1 MPDVP
6 SNLIPTTIT
15 QLPVAPVASEDSILL
30 IVYNGNNYQI
40 SAGDLLQVA
49 GVPTTRQ
56 VIAGTGLSGGGQL
69 SSNVTLSIANGGVG
83 STQLDATGVTA
94 GSYGSST
101 QIPVFT
107 VDAKGRVT
115 AASSVSLTV
124 SGYVP
129 TSRQVIAGTG
139 LTGGGPLNADVTL
152 NANLSSS
159 TPLSGNSSGSAGVA
173 TSSSRSD
180 HRHPS
185 VDLSSASEVNG
196 ILPLS
201 RGGTSKAITPNAGA
215 IIWCGADG
223 LYVGP
228 VGVAGQMLQS
238 NATGQYV
245 WVDQSTLNVARA
257 SNLNGGAANRI
268 PYQTA
273 LNTTSFLAAPTV
285 TGQSLQWDGSSLVWA
300 ASPGIGTVIS
310 VDVSG
315 GTTGLTTS
323 GGPVTYSG
331 TITLAGTLIAGNGGT
346 GLSSYSGGDIL
357 YYTSGDSFSKLPIG
371 TANQILTSSGSA
383 PQWTTLSG
391 VAVTTFSGGTTGFT
405 PSVATGG
412 AVTLAGTLNVA
423 NGGTG
428 ATTLT
433 GYVKGSGTSAFT
445 ASATIPGSDISG
457 NISGNAANVTG
468 TVAVANGGTGA
479 TTLTGYVKGSG
490 TSAMTASS
498 TIPNTDITGL
508 GTMSTQAASNV
519 AITGGAINNTIIGA
533 TTPAAG
539 TFSSVTMT
547 SGSITTAPSNGN
559 DIVNKTYADSIA
571 TGINFHA
578 ACNYATTADLGTVTY
593 NNGTSGVG
601 ATLTKT
607 APLSTLVID
616 GHTFVSGDVGLR
628 VLVKNQT
635 NTAYNGVYT
644 VTTIGSGSVAW
655 VLTRATDYDTSGSGT
670 NEIDVGDFL
679 LVLSG
684 TANTNTSWVQ
694 QTPLPITVGTTGIVF
709 TQFAA
714 PVTYS
719 AGTGL
724 TLASQTFSITN
735 TGVTS
740 NTYGSATAVPVIA
753 VNAQG
758 QITSAS
764 NTNIALAA
772 SAITSGSLAI
782 AQGGTNGSA
791 TPTNGAVAYGT
802 GTAYAFSAAGTSGQ
816 VLTSAGAAS
825 PTWTSQSALSVG
837 SATTATTAT
846 NVTGGAAGSLVYQT
860 GAGATS
866 TLALGTSTYVLTAGA
881 SAPQYT
887 AQSALSVGSAT
898 TATNVT
904 GGAAGSLVYQ
914 TGAGATSTLALGTST
929 YVLTAGASAPQY
941 TAQSSLSVGS
951 ATTATNIAGGAANR
965 IAYQTG
971 AGATSFV
978 TAPSVSSTYLQ
989 WDGTSFVWA
998 TVAGSGTVTSVGVS
1012 GGTTGLTTSGG
1023 PVTTSGT
1030 ITLTGTLIAGN
1041 GGTGQSVYTVGDI
1054 LYASTTTA
1062 LSKLPVGTNGY
1073 VLTSSG
1079 TAPQYVAQSSLSV
1092 GSATTAT
1099 NIAGGAAG
1107 SLVYQTGAGATSTL
1121 ALGTSTYVLTAGA
1134 SAPQYTAQSSL
1145 SVGSATTATT
1155 ATNATNTAITDDTST
1170 AATVYPTWVTANTG
1184 NLPQKVTST
1193 KLTFNPSTGVLTVT
1207 GGISGGTF

>member
-1 MPDVP
+1 MADVP

-40 SAGDLLQVA
+40 TAGELLQVA

-139 LTGGGPLNADVTL
+139 LTGGGTLNADVTL

-245 WVDQSTLNVARA
+245 WVDQSTLNVGRA

-383 PQWTTLSG
+383 PQW
-391 VAVTTFSGGTTGFT
+391 VTTIG
-405 PSVATGG
+405 
-412 AVTLAGTLNVA
+412 VA

-428 ATTLT
+428 ANTLT

-457 NISGNAANVTG
+457 NISGNAGNVTG

-490 TSAMTASS
+490 TSVMTASS

-533 TTPAAG
+533 TTAAAG
-539 TFSSVTMT
+539 TFTSVTMT
-547 SGSITTAPSNGN
+547 TGTVSTTPSSNN
-559 DIVNKTYADSIA
+559 DIANKAYVDNLAAAGLTYHQPVQA
-571 TGINFHA
+571 
-578 ACNYATTADLGTVTY
+578 ATTQTLAAQTGGTVTY
-593 NNGTSGVG
+593 NNGAAGVG
-601 ATLTKT
+601 ATLT
-607 APLSTLVID
+607 LSVALTVLDGYTLV
-616 GHTFVSGDVGLR
+616 TGDR
-628 VLVKNQT
+628 ILVKDEATQAN
-635 NTAYNGVYT
+635 NGVYT
-644 VTTIGSGSVAW
+644 INAAKT
-655 VLTRATDYDTSGSGT
+655 VLTRSTDTNTYGPGTGQLSLNDYFFTQNGTVNRGVAFVMTTSGT
-670 NEIDVGDFL
+670 
-679 LVLSG
+679 
-684 TANTNTSWVQ
+684 
-694 QTPLPITVGTTGIVF
+694 ITFGTTAIVF
-709 TQFAA
+709 AEFSNSQVYT
-714 PVTYS
+714 

-724 TLASQTFSITN
+724 AL
-735 TGVTS
+735 TGTQFRIADTAATVGS
-740 NTYGSATAVPVIA
+740 YGSATQVGTFT

-758 QITSAS
+758 QLTASGNTS
-764 NTNIALAA
+764 IAINA
-772 SAITSGSLAI
+772 SAVTAGTLAV
-782 AQGGTNGSA
+782 ARGGTNGSA
-791 TPTNGAVAYGT
+791 TPTNGAVAYGN

-825 PTWTSQSALSVG
+825 PTWTSQSG
-837 SATTATTAT
+837 
-846 NVTGGAAGSLVYQT
+846 
-860 GAGATS
+860 
-866 TLALGTSTYVLTAGA
+866 
-881 SAPQYT
+881 
-887 AQSALSVGSAT
+887 LSVGSAT
-898 TATNVT
+898 TATNVS

-951 ATTATNIAGGAANR
+951 ATTATTATNIAGGAANR

-978 TAPSVSSTYLQ
+978 AAPSVSSTYLQ
-989 WDGTSFVWA
+989 WDGASFVWA
-998 TVAGSGTVTSVGVS
+998 SVAGSGTVTSVGVS

-1041 GGTGQSVYTVGDI
+1041 GGTGQSTYTIGDI
-1054 LYASTTTA
+1054 LYASSASA
-1062 LSKLPVGTNGY
+1062 LSKLTVGANGQ

-1079 TAPQYVAQSSLSV
+1079 TAPQYVNQSSLSV

-1099 NIAGGAAG
+1099 NVAGGAAG

-1145 SVGSATTATT
+1145 SVGSATT

>member
-1 MPDVP
+1 MADVP

-15 QLPVAPVASEDSILL
+15 QLPVAPVASGDSILL

-40 SAGDLLQVA
+40 TAGELLQVA

-139 LTGGGPLNADVTL
+139 LTGGGTLNADVTL

-245 WVDQSTLNVARA
+245 WVDQSTLNVGRA

-300 ASPGIGTVIS
+300 ANPGTGTVIS
-310 VDVSG
+310 VNVSG

-331 TITLAGTLIAGNGGT
+331 TITLAGTLIASNGGT

-383 PQWTTLSG
+383 PQW
-391 VAVTTFSGGTTGFT
+391 VTTIG
-405 PSVATGG
+405 
-412 AVTLAGTLNVA
+412 VA

-428 ATTLT
+428 ANTLT

-457 NISGNAANVTG
+457 NISGNAGNVTG

-479 TTLTGYVKGSG
+479 ITLTGYVKGSG
-490 TSAMTASS
+490 TSVMTASS

-539 TFSSVTMT
+539 TFTSVTMT
-547 SGSITTAPSNGN
+547 TGTVSTTPSSNN
-559 DIVNKTYADSIA
+559 DIANKAYVDNLAAAGLTYHQPVQA
-571 TGINFHA
+571 
-578 ACNYATTADLGTVTY
+578 ATTQTLAAQTGGTVTY
-593 NNGTSGVG
+593 NNGAAGVG
-601 ATLTKT
+601 ATLT
-607 APLSTLVID
+607 LSVALTVLDGYTLV
-616 GHTFVSGDVGLR
+616 TGDR
-628 VLVKNQT
+628 ILVKDEATQAN
-635 NTAYNGVYT
+635 NGVYT
-644 VTTIGSGSVAW
+644 INAAKTI
-655 VLTRATDYDTSGSGT
+655 LTRSTDANTHGPGAEQLSLNDYFFTQNGTVNRGVAFVMTTSGT
-670 NEIDVGDFL
+670 
-679 LVLSG
+679 
-684 TANTNTSWVQ
+684 
-694 QTPLPITVGTTGIVF
+694 ITFGTTAIVF
-709 TQFAA
+709 AEFSSSQVYT
-714 PVTYS
+714 

-724 TLASQTFSITN
+724 AL
-735 TGVTS
+735 TGTQFRIADTAATVGS
-740 NTYGSATAVPVIA
+740 YGSATQVGTFT

-758 QITSAS
+758 QLTASGNTS
-764 NTNIALAA
+764 IAINA
-772 SAITSGSLAI
+772 SAVTAGTLAV
-782 AQGGTNGSA
+782 ARGGTNGSA

-825 PTWTSQSALSVG
+825 PTWTSQSG
-837 SATTATTAT
+837 
-846 NVTGGAAGSLVYQT
+846 
-860 GAGATS
+860 
-866 TLALGTSTYVLTAGA
+866 
-881 SAPQYT
+881 
-887 AQSALSVGSAT
+887 LSVGSAT
-898 TATNVT
+898 TATNV
-904 GGAAGSLVYQ
+904 S
-914 TGAGATSTLALGTST
+914 
-929 YVLTAGASAPQY
+929 
-941 TAQSSLSVGS
+941 
-951 ATTATNIAGGAANR
+951 
-965 IAYQTG
+965 
-971 AGATSFV
+971 
-978 TAPSVSSTYLQ
+978 
-989 WDGTSFVWA
+989 
-998 TVAGSGTVTSVGVS
+998 
-1012 GGTTGLTTSGG
+1012 
-1023 PVTTSGT
+1023 
-1030 ITLTGTLIAGN
+1030 
-1041 GGTGQSVYTVGDI
+1041 
-1054 LYASTTTA
+1054 
-1062 LSKLPVGTNGY
+1062 
-1073 VLTSSG
+1073 
-1079 TAPQYVAQSSLSV
+1079 
-1092 GSATTAT
+1092 
-1099 NIAGGAAG
+1099 GGAAG

-1155 ATNATNTAITDDTST
+1155 ATNIAGGAANRIAYQTGAGATSFVAAPSVSSTYLQWDGASFVWSSVAGSGTVTSVGVSGGTTGLTTSGGPVTTSGTITLTGTLIAGNGGTGQSTYTIGDILYASSASALSKLTVGTNGQVLTSSGTAPQYVNQSSLSVGSATTATNVAGGAAGSLVYQTGAGATSTLALGTSTYVLTAGVSAPQYTAQSSLSVGSATTATTATNATNTAITDDTST
-1170 AATVYPTWVTANTG
+1170 NAVMYPTWVTANTG

>member
-1 MPDVP
+1 MADVP

-69 SSNVTLSIANGGVG
+69 SSNVTLSIAAGGVG
-83 STQLDATGVTA
+83 TTQLTSTGVTA

-159 TPLSGNSSGSAGVA
+159 TPLSGNSTGSAGVA

-245 WVDQSTLNVARA
+245 WVDQSTLNVGRA

-300 ASPGIGTVIS
+300 ANPGTGTVIS

-357 YYTSGDSFSKLPIG
+357 YYTSGSSFSKLPIG

-383 PQWTTLSG
+383 PQW
-391 VAVTTFSGGTTGFT
+391 VTTIG
-405 PSVATGG
+405 
-412 AVTLAGTLNVA
+412 VA

-428 ATTLT
+428 ANTLT

-578 ACNYATTADLGTVTY
+578 ACNYATTADLDTVTY

-644 VTTIGSGSVAW
+644 VTAIGSGSVAW
-655 VLTRATDYDTSGSGT
+655 VLTRATDYDTSGAGT

-825 PTWTSQSALSVG
+825 PTWTSQSGLSVG

-989 WDGTSFVWA
+989 WNGTSFVWA
-998 TVAGSGTVTSVGVS
+998 SVAGSGTVTSVDVS

-1030 ITLTGTLIAGN
+1030 ITLTGTLVAGN
-1041 GGTGQSVYTVGDI
+1041 GGTGQSVYAVGDI

-1079 TAPQYVAQSSLSV
+1079 TAPQYVAQSTLSV
-1092 GSATTAT
+1092 GS
-1099 NIAGGAAG
+1099 
-1107 SLVYQTGAGATSTL
+1107 
-1121 ALGTSTYVLTAGA
+1121 
-1134 SAPQYTAQSSL
+1134 
-1145 SVGSATTATT
+1145 ATT

-1170 AATVYPTWVTANTG
+1170 NAVMYPTWVTANTG